1 LHEEHARH
9 GSKLLDINMGDT
21 LCTMGCV
28 SPADSRK
35 NVTVSRKNS
44 ACAPALMH
52 SRSST
57 QSTQF
62 VQASRQLCTNLV
74 SQDHTKGAVRRL
86 AHGFSHAHSSLFRT
100 QPVHAAAPDAD
111 RGRAPLATVIF
122 AVCANNGLQHPREA
136 HLEADV
142 HDECLDEQ
150 HEGEDAP
157 QCQHHLHAL
166 RGEGPQRA
174 SLPPERPHLWV
185 PPSTAHQVRLT
196 RSSQLSCLIC
206 MAPGKRQLG
215 LDRATN
221 KQPERHHEPPH
232 CRLHTGERR
241 ACLRQRAV
249 DAEPQPECT
258 VGAERDA
265 GKHVVPPDLPLQRRT
280 STFDVCTA
288 KPPAR
293 AELNSAQLVDTLS
306 SISNALDWGV
316 R

>member
-206 MAPGKRQLG
+206 M
-215 LDRATN
+215 
-221 KQPERHHEPPH
+221 
-232 CRLHTGERR
+232 
-241 ACLRQRAV
+241 QR
-249 DAEPQPECT
+249 
-258 VGAERDA
+258 
-265 GKHVVPPDLPLQRRT
+265 K
-280 STFDVCTA
+280 VCTLTA
-288 KPPAR
+288 QSCCRHQARDSLASTAPQTNNLSATTSPHTADYIQENGGPAC
-293 AELNSAQLVDTLS
+293 ASVP
-306 SISNALDWGV
+306 
-316 R
+316 